1 MVKKAEYKPEA
12 IDGDADGFV
21 QDGTEFERPIVEE
34 APTELVEA
42 PVANQ
47 ATYVVTYGDTYPSIA
62 AKFPKTGM
70 TNYQRAKEIMALNKN
85 GILTVKRVI
94 KL

>member
-1 MVKKAEYKPEA
+1 MPKKAEFKEDAY
-12 IDGDADGFV
+12 DGDNDGFV
-21 QDGTEFERPIVEE
+21 QDGTEFMRPEAVEVPVE
-34 APTELVEA
+34 AVEALVEA
-42 PVANQ
+42 AT
-47 ATYVVTYGDTYPSIA
+47 TYVVTYGDTYPSIA

-85 GILTVKRVI
+85 GILTGKRVI